1 MQCTLCPEATCP
13 EARRCSLNNV
23 DRCTL
28 ACRAPAHVCLRCFMM
43 RATFVAIA
51 QAGSLLGATC
61 HSTPT
66 PSSAAQTKGKGK
78 KIKNLLQATT
88 NPMKQCHKLAVNGK
102 WVTKVCTCSS
112 LPRFYCD
119 DGCFLKAQ
127 WVRRDPRTRCS
138 RECGGGWQTY
148 NYRCEGYWYQQ
159 TCGGSWSQL
168 SAIYVMRI
176 TCYPLEVELAQ
187 RLF

>member
-1 MQCTLCPEATCP
+1 MNPMNQSIALTQQPPHRPTQLGLQAWRRRRAHDAGRACIASCNLQQVVATLTTPPTACA
-13 EARRCSLNNV
+13 A
-23 DRCTL
+23 DRV
-28 ACRAPAHVCLRCFMM
+28 R
-43 RATFVAIA
+43 
-51 QAGSLLGATC
+51 
-61 HSTPT
+61 
-66 PSSAAQTKGKGK
+66 TKGKGK